1 MSEHN
6 PYGGPPPGPYGPGS
20 QPGGQPG
27 GAPQGWP
34 GQGGPQGVPPQA
46 WPQGQP
52 GYPPSGPTAPPPPDG
67 GYGFGPFA
75 PLSQQPNPYAGA
87 PGQPPNLY
95 AGTPGEPGQPGG
107 PAGPGRRSRLPLII
121 GAAAL
126 ALVLI
131 VVGIVAAVRSSNKPT
146 TTGTVPAA
154 SSSTGPSATSSPS
167 AAAPAAKASDA
178 VSGYLKAVADGD
190 AATAV
195 AYGMVPPTEQT
206 LLSAK
211 VLADSRK
218 RAPITSIS
226 VAEVADPNTTTVTAS
241 YKLGARQ
248 VSESFDVEK
257 VGADWKLSQTVAAL
271 DVTGVKTGSLP
282 LYING
287 AKVTKN
293 TVYALPGAY
302 SFTSGRKYMG
312 YGTKN
317 VVTVQSPSVSLD
329 TYTVRPAVSASG
341 KKAVLAAAKKNF
353 NSCLKKHSLNPKG
366 CPFRLSS
373 GGYKIK
379 QSTVRWKRTGAD
391 PFKKAVVAS
400 YGTEATVRIAF
411 QVSLTASCSGYSRC
425 TGSTAGTNSAYFN
438 LASDSLKLRWAV

>member
-6 PYGGPPPGPYGPGS
+6 PYGGPPPGPYGP
-20 QPGGQPG
+20 
-27 GAPQGWP
+27 APK
-34 GQGGPQGVPPQA
+34 
-46 WPQGQP
+46 
-52 GYPPSGPTAPPPPDG
+52 PSGPPDG

-75 PLSQQPNPYAGA
+75 PPSQPPNPYAGA
-87 PGQPPNLY
+87 PGQPPNPY
-95 AGTPGEPGQPGG
+95 AGTPGGPGQPGG

-131 VVGIVAAVRSSNKPT
+131 VVGIVAAVRSSSKPT
-146 TTGTVPAA
+146 TTGTVPAP
-154 SSSTGPSATSSPS
+154 SSSTDPSATSSPPAAAS

-257 VGADWKLSQTVAAL
+257 VGTDWKLSQTVAAL
-271 DVTGVKTGSLP
+271 DLTGVKTGSLP

-317 VVTVQSPSVSLD
+317 VVTVQSPSASLD